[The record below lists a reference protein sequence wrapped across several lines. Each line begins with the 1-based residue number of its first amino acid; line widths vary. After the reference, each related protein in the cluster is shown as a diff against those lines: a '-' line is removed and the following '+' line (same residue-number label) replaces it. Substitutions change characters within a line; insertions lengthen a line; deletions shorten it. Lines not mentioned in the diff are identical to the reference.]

1 MLIDSFG
8 RKIDY
13 IRLSV
18 TDRCNLRCNYCMP
31 ENIVFAP
38 KKELLSYEEML
49 FILETLQKNGFK
61 KVRITGGEPLARKNL
76 MFFLKELSTLGYDEI
91 TLTTNGV
98 LINDY
103 LEELIELGITRLNLS
118 LDTLIKEKFNTI
130 TRKDDFDVV
139 MQSLNRMLALN
150 MIVKLNA
157 VVMNGVN
164 DDEIESL
171 AELSL
176 KHKMG
181 VRFIEEMPFDGT
193 SKSKSKRFL
202 NYKEIISRL
211 ENRFPNLEKI
221 EDPVASTALNYKI
234 KGAQGTIGVIPAF
247 SRTFCGTCNR
257 IRISA
262 LGDLRTCLY
271 ENDGFSIRNVIRN
284 YPGNE
289 TMLMKSITQAVRH
302 KYKDGFE
309 AEANEKLLI
318 KNSMS
323 IIGG

>member
-1 MLIDSFG
+1 MLYDSFG

-49 FILETLQKNGFK
+49 FILESLRSNGFR
-61 KVRITGGEPLARKNL
+61 KVRITGGEPLARKNI
-76 MFFLKELSTLGYDEI
+76 MYFLKKLSGLGFEEI

-103 LEELIELGITRLNLS
+103 LEELIELGITRFNLS
-118 LDTLIKEKFNTI
+118 LDTLIKEKFKTI
-130 TRKDDFDVV
+130 TRQDDFDVV
-139 MQSLNRMLALN
+139 MQSLNRMLDLN

-157 VVMNGVN
+157 VVMQGVN

-176 KHKMG
+176 KNKIG

-193 SKSKSKRFL
+193 SKTKSKRFL
-202 NYKEIISRL
+202 DYKEIISRL
-211 ENRFPNLEKI
+211 ETRFPNLEKI
-221 EDPVASTALNYKI
+221 EDPIASTALNYKV
-234 KGAQGTIGVIPAF
+234 KDAHGTIGVIPAY

-262 LGDLRTCLY
+262 LGELRTCLY
-271 ENDGFSIRNVIRN
+271 ENNGLSIRDVIRN
-284 YPGNE
+284 NPGNK
-289 TMLMKSITQAVRH
+289 TMLMKSISEAISN

-309 AEANEKLLI
+309 AESTGKPMV

>member
-1 MLIDSFG
+1 MLYDSFG

-49 FILETLQKNGFK
+49 FILETLRKNGFR

-76 MFFLKELSTLGYDEI
+76 MFFLRELSTLGFEEI

-118 LDTLIKEKFNTI
+118 LDTLLKEKFKTI

-139 MQSLNRMLALN
+139 MQSLNRMLDLN

-157 VVMNGVN
+157 VVMHGVN

-176 KHKMG
+176 KHKIG
-181 VRFIEEMPFDGT
+181 VRFIEEMPFDG
-193 SKSKSKRFL
+193 SSKIKSKHFL

-211 ENRFPNLEKI
+211 ESRFSNLKKI
-221 EDPVASTALNYKI
+221 EDPVGSTSLNYQI
-234 KGAQGTIGVIPAF
+234 KDAPGTIGVIPAF

-271 ENDGFSIRNVIRN
+271 ENNGLSIRDVIRN
-284 YPGNE
+284 NPGNE
-289 TMLMKSITQAVRH
+289 TMLMKSISKAINH

-309 AEANEKLLI
+309 AESTGKLMI

>member
-1 MLIDSFG
+1 MLYDSFG

-49 FILETLQKNGFK
+49 FILESLRSNGFR
-61 KVRITGGEPLARKNL
+61 KVRITGGEPLARKNI
-76 MFFLKELSTLGYDEI
+76 MYFLKELSGLGFEEI

-118 LDTLIKEKFNTI
+118 LDTLIKEKFKTI

-139 MQSLNRMLALN
+139 MQSLNRMLDLN

-157 VVMNGVN
+157 VVMHGVN
-164 DDEIESL
+164 DDEIVSL

-176 KHKMG
+176 NNKIG
-181 VRFIEEMPFDGT
+181 VRFIEEMPFDGA
-193 SKSKSKRFL
+193 SKTKSKRFL
-202 NYKEIISRL
+202 DYKEIISRL
-211 ENRFPNLEKI
+211 ETRFPNLQKI
-221 EDPVASTALNYKI
+221 EDPIASTALNYKV
-234 KGAQGTIGVIPAF
+234 KDATGTIGITPAF

-262 LGDLRTCLY
+262 LGELRTCLY
-271 ENDGFSIRNVIRN
+271 ENNGLSIRDVIRN
-284 YPGNE
+284 NPGNK
-289 TMLMKSITQAVRH
+289 TMLMKSISEAISH

-309 AEANEKLLI
+309 AESKGNPMI

>member
-1 MLIDSFG
+1 MLYDSFG

-38 KKELLSYEEML
+38 KQELLSYEEML
-49 FILETLQKNGFK
+49 FILETLRKNGFK

-76 MFFLKELSTLGYDEI
+76 MFFLKELSTLGFEEI

-98 LINDY
+98 LINEY

-118 LDTLIKEKFNTI
+118 LDTLIKEKFKTI
-130 TRKDDFDVV
+130 TLKDDFDVV
-139 MQSLNRMLALN
+139 MHSLNRMMALN

-157 VVMNGVN
+157 VVMHGIN

-176 KHKMG
+176 NNKIG

-193 SKSKSKRFL
+193 SKNKSKRFL
-202 NYKEIISRL
+202 DYKEIISRL

-221 EDPVASTALNYKI
+221 EDPLASTSLNYKVE
-234 KGAQGTIGVIPAF
+234 GAPGTIGVIPAF

-271 ENDGFSIRNVIRN
+271 ENNGLSIRDVIRN
-284 YPGNE
+284 NPDNE
-289 TMLMKSITQAVRH
+289 TMLMKSISQAISH

-309 AEANEKLLI
+309 AESTGKPMI

>member
-1 MLIDSFG
+1 MLYDGFG

-49 FILETLQKNGFK
+49 FILETLRKNGFR
-61 KVRITGGEPLARKNL
+61 KVRITGGEPLARKDI
-76 MFFLKELSTLGYDEI
+76 MYFLKKLSKLGFEEI
-91 TLTTNGV
+91 ALTTNGV

-103 LEELIELGITRLNLS
+103 LEELVELGITKLNLS
-118 LDTLIKEKFNTI
+118 LDTLIKEKFKTI

-139 MQSLNRMLALN
+139 MRSLNRMLALN
-150 MIVKLNA
+150 MTVKLNA
-157 VVMNGVN
+157 VVMHGVN

-176 KHKMG
+176 KHKIG
-181 VRFIEEMPFDGT
+181 VRFIEEMPFDGN
-193 SKSKSKRFL
+193 SKTKSKRFL
-202 NYKEIISRL
+202 DYKEIITRL

-234 KGAQGTIGVIPAF
+234 KGAPGTIGIIPAF

-271 ENDGFSIRNVIRN
+271 ENNGLSIRDVIRN
-284 YPGNE
+284 NPGNE
-289 TMLMKSITQAVRH
+289 AILMKSISEAISH

-309 AEANEKLLI
+309 AEASGDHAN